1 MPGMQQT
8 LPDPRQPA
16 LISFWLVVR
25 LNALSNTA
33 EGIGSSFTHKAGNGM
48 GQFYA
53 SFDLLVSNGSDLLTK
68 GVEGILQLGTDGRAI
83 PSGMRSQVVQRF
95 AYYLM
100 SSGSSGLQCFQEQ
113 ILNAFQVLAHTN
125 KFVI

>member
-1 MPGMQQT
+1 
-8 LPDPRQPA
+8 
-16 LISFWLVVR
+16 
-25 LNALSNTA
+25 
-33 EGIGSSFTHKAGNGM
+33 M

-68 GVEGILQLGTDGRAI
+68 GVEGILQLGTDGCAI

-113 ILNAFQVLAHTN
+113 ILNAFQVPAHTN
-125 KFVI
+125 KFVIPKPTSMPLLTAPVRRPDRRPHPEWA